1 MKNPRITPSTLFLAL
16 STLLWSQCTVAPDK
30 TYEPTWESLGTYEVP
45 EWFMDAK
52 FGLFMHWGPQSLAI
66 GHNGWVARHIY
77 MQEGADWGDDYRK
90 HVANYGHP
98 SEFGYKDL
106 IPLWKAERWEPDS
119 LVAFYKEVGVRYIV
133 PVAVHHDNFDTYAS
147 TYQPWNSMNMG
158 PKRDVIGEWAA
169 AARKHGLRFGVSS
182 HNDRTWYW
190 LHPAKG
196 SDRSGPLKGV
206 PYDGWLT
213 LEDGEGT
220 WWEGYDPQQLYAVPN
235 SDNYQDDGNYMR
247 VGEIPSD
254 EFVENWRLRTKEL
267 IDVYRPDLVWFDGP
281 MPMRTHEEADPED
294 RSRLEAVGLEM
305 ASYYYNQSLSWDG
318 EEGIINIKSWGPGT
332 VPDSSAVVMD
342 IEKGS
347 LDRINPHYWQAETS
361 IGSWFYNA
369 TSDIEL
375 SPRVIIHNLCDIVSK
390 NGNLLLNVGLK
401 PDGTLPEHERQTLV
415 EIGRWLDVHGEG
427 IYGTRAWKVFGEVD
441 TDIVPGDFLQNE
453 QPMTARDIRYT
464 HRDGTLYAF
473 FMDKPSDGR
482 IVLHDVGTTSL
493 GDIQS
498 IRLMS
503 EEAALTWTMESD
515 GLVVTLPQTYEEQ
528 HAYALQIQYS
538 R

>member
-1 MKNPRITPSTLFLAL
+1 
-16 STLLWSQCTVAPDK
+16 
-30 TYEPTWESLGTYEVP
+30 
-45 EWFMDAK
+45 
-52 FGLFMHWGPQSLAI
+52 
-66 GHNGWVARHIY
+66 
-77 MQEGADWGDDYRK
+77 
-90 HVANYGHP
+90 
-98 SEFGYKDL
+98 
-106 IPLWKAERWEPDS
+106 
-119 LVAFYKEVGVRYIV
+119 
-133 PVAVHHDNFDTYAS
+133 
-147 TYQPWNSMNMG
+147 
-158 PKRDVIGEWAA
+158 
-169 AARKHGLRFGVSS
+169 
-182 HNDRTWYW
+182 
-190 LHPAKG
+190 
-196 SDRSGPLKGV
+196 
-206 PYDGWLT
+206 
-213 LEDGEGT
+213 
-220 WWEGYDPQQLYAVPN
+220 
-235 SDNYQDDGNYMR
+235 
-247 VGEIPSD
+247 
-254 EFVENWRLRTKEL
+254 
-267 IDVYRPDLVWFDGP
+267 
-281 MPMRTHEEADPED
+281 
-294 RSRLEAVGLEM
+294 M

-503 EEAALTWTMESD
+503 EEAALNWTMESD